1 MLKKVD
7 KMKEDEIIK
16 RILESKQEY
25 KKQIF
30 NEFNQLID
38 NIDENVELDTPDERL
53 TGRLITAYLKDAL
66 KELYDKEA

>member
-1 MLKKVD
+1 MN
-7 KMKEDEIIK
+7 EDEIIK

-38 NIDENVELDTPDERL
+38 RIDENVLLDTPQERL
-53 TGRLITAYLKDAL
+53 IAQLITSYLKGAL
-66 KELYDKEA
+66 KELYDKK

>member
-1 MLKKVD
+1 MD
-7 KMKEDEIIK
+7 ENEIIK

-38 NIDENVELDTPDERL
+38 RIDENVLLDTPQERL
-53 TGRLITAYLKDAL
+53 IAQLITSYLKAAL
-66 KELYDKEA
+66 KELYDKK

>member
-1 MLKKVD
+1 MN
-7 KMKEDEIIK
+7 ENEIIK

-38 NIDENVELDTPDERL
+38 RIDENVLLDTPQERL
-53 TGRLITAYLKDAL
+53 IAQLITSYLKGAL
-66 KELYDKEA
+66 KELYDKK